1 VPSIIY
7 ALVDPRDNKEFYVG
21 RTEDLYRRFAQH
33 LRCGGAN
40 DAKNSRI
47 RELKSL
53 HLLPIMKTLE
63 VIHDAA
69 LAAQREAYWIHHFRY
84 LKIQLVNDVIYQQTD
99 TQSIDTGSEEIK
111 PIKVKSPKRKANLK
125 EKMKKN
131 IYTVDEAAKLAGCG
145 IKQIWQALEDGHLIT
160 SKSGSGILKSSLEK
174 FIIEQRSVKRGISAI

>member
-1 VPSIIY
+1 MPSIIY

-21 RTEDLYRRFAQH
+21 RTEDPYRRFVQH

-63 VIHDAA
+63 VIHDVA

-84 LKIQLVNDVIYQQTD
+84 LKIQLVNDVTYQQTD
-99 TQSIDTGSEEIK
+99 TQNIATSTNETK
-111 PIKVKSPKRKANLK
+111 PIKIKSPKIKGNLK
-125 EKMKKN
+125 DKMKKN
-131 IYTVDEAAKLAGCG
+131 IYTVDEAAKLSGCS
-145 IKQIWQALEDGHLIT
+145 IKQIWQALEDGQLIT

-174 FIIEQRSVKRGISAI
+174 FIVEQKSVKRGISII